1 LTPRAGVIVRVH
13 DARRNVGTVF
23 KTETRLSGRHQ
34 PHPQEVEAR
43 IGHAVLQCEVLLNT
57 GTKCWRCCP
66 YSNGKPSCRWFLK
79 HDNVRTKPR
88 GGVRARS
95 FSCLPCQPWAA
106 SIPSQL
112 REGRRIASAS
122 CKTANHI
129 KGHQR
134 PPKFHP
140 TATWSSGARPQWWT
154 GITDASKSRA
164 QISTFYIRPQKVCKV
179 PTALIG
185 DRAGGDAP
193 TKVMNIFWHFQ
204 QRKNLSYFCLHKKSE
219 KDPTYS
225 GIDSYRNEE
234 HKTPSLA
241 VFRYEKATSRFSIH
255 QLQQRFRF

>member
-1 LTPRAGVIVRVH
+1 MLVEMS
-13 DARRNVGTVF
+13 ARCL
-23 KTETRLSGRHQ
+23 KTETWLSGRHQ
-34 PHPQEVEAR
+34 PHPQGVEAR
-43 IGHAVLQCEVLLNT
+43 IGHAALQCEVLLNT

-88 GGVRARS
+88 GGAGTLVQLPAVSALGGFDSWPTHGRQTDASHRPAVRR
-95 FSCLPCQPWAA
+95 
-106 SIPSQL
+106 
-112 REGRRIASAS
+112 
-122 CKTANHI
+122 ANHI

-154 GITDASKSRA
+154 GITDASKSRD

-193 TKVMNIFWHFQ
+193 TKVMNILWHFQ
-204 QRKNLSYFCLHKKSE
+204 QGKNL
-219 KDPTYS
+219 
-225 GIDSYRNEE
+225 
-234 HKTPSLA
+234 
-241 VFRYEKATSRFSIH
+241 
-255 QLQQRFRF
+255 